1 MRGGFCG
8 SDAPLREMR
17 MTPRM
22 ALRRLMIVRSSARSC
37 TSTVIVMVERP
48 LSTSRAVSVRT
59 LALSVLSAVATS
71 MTRPERCALSIMSVV
86 L

>member
-1 MRGGFCG
+1 
-8 SDAPLREMR
+8 
-17 MTPRM
+17 
-22 ALRRLMIVRSSARSC
+22 MIVRSSARSC

-59 LALSVLSAVATS
+59 LALSALSAVATS
-71 MTRPERCALSIMSVV
+71 MTSPLRCALSSMSVV

>member
-1 MRGGFCG
+1 
-8 SDAPLREMR
+8 
-17 MTPRM
+17 
-22 ALRRLMIVRSSARSC
+22 
-37 TSTVIVMVERP
+37 MVERP

-71 MTRPERCALSIMSVV
+71 MTSPLRCALSSMSVV